1 MLNLESKI
9 ESVLFFKN
17 EPVSVVELGKWLV
30 EKPDAVRT
38 ALLNLQDF
46 YKNRGIVI
54 VSDGEYVSFGT
65 HPSIS
70 ELIENLQK
78 EELSRELG
86 RAGLET
92 LSIILY
98 KGPISR
104 REIDHIRGVNS
115 GFILRSLLI
124 RGLIERTESASNER
138 SYSYKATLK
147 LFEHLGITR
156 REDLPEY
163 QNAFKKIKEFTETA
177 PTPDGVGV
185 PTENVGKQNE

>member
-9 ESVLFFKN
+9 ESVLLFKN
-17 EPVSVVELGKWLV
+17 ELVTILELGKWLG
-30 EKPDAVRT
+30 EKPEAVKQ
-38 ALLNLQDF
+38 ALTNLEDS
-46 YKNRGIVI
+46 YKDRGIVL
-54 VSDGEYVSFGT
+54 VSDGESVMLGT
-65 HPSIS
+65 HPSAS

-115 GFILRSLLI
+115 GFILRTLLV
-124 RGLIERTESASNER
+124 RGLIERAEGTSGER
-138 SYSYKATLK
+138 SYSYKTTLK
-147 LFEHLGITR
+147 LLEHLGVTR
-156 REDLPEY
+156 REELPEY
-163 QNAFKKIKEFTETA
+163 KTAFKKIEEFEKS
-177 PTPDGVGV
+177 TPIDSSTSSG
-185 PTENVGKQNE
+185 

>member
-17 EPVSVVELGKWLV
+17 EPVSVVELGKWLG
-30 EKPDAVRT
+30 EKPDAIRT
-38 ALLNLQDF
+38 ALASLRDA
-46 YKNRGIVI
+46 YRGRGIVM
-54 VSDGEYVSFGT
+54 VSDADLVSLGT
-65 HPSIS
+65 HPDAST
-70 ELIENLQK
+70 LIENLQK

-92 LSIILY
+92 LATILY

-115 GFILRSLLI
+115 GFILRALLV
-124 RGLIERTESASNER
+124 RGLIERTESASGER

-147 LFEHLGITR
+147 LLEHLGVTR
-156 REDLPEY
+156 QEDLPEY
-163 QNAFKKIKEFTETA
+163 QSAFKKIEEFRQTS
-177 PTPDGVGV
+177 
-185 PTENVGKQNE
+185 PTEQDE